1 MTEIRVHTEIQ
12 VHKDAQLLAH
22 IEDLRSVY
30 VDAFCAPPWNENDER
45 AADFVGRLR
54 VDVDRPG
61 FTAATAVRDGEL
73 LGFATAWTT
82 LAPFPDDR
90 CHAQAAA
97 GLGPDHTSDWL
108 VGAREL
114 DELAVRRAAR
124 GTGLAARLLETV
136 TADAPGGRCW
146 LVTSLRSDRA
156 MSFYRHQGW
165 TQATHPSPAGRGVV
179 VFLGPRHPARALAPQ
194 PL

>member
-1 MTEIRVHTEIQ
+1 MSEARVHTGIR

-22 IEDLRSVY
+22 IEDLYAVY
-30 VDAFCAPPWNENDER
+30 VDAFCTPPWDEDEER
-45 AADFVGRLR
+45 AADFVKRLR

-82 LAPFPDDR
+82 PAPFPDDR

-97 GLGPDHTSDWL
+97 GLGPDHTADWL

-124 GTGLAARLLETV
+124 GTGVAARLLETV

-146 LVTSLRSDRA
+146 LVTSLRSGRA

-165 TQATHPSPAGRGVV
+165 TQATHPCPDGRGVV